1 MAEEQLHSSKIHPI
15 SHYAKGVAVPEGM
28 RHQGGIGNSSRRA
41 QKCLK
46 KYQFHHG
53 DV

>member
-15 SHYAKGVAVPEGM
+15 SHYADCVAVPESVG
-28 RHQGGIGNSSRRA
+28 HQGGAGNSSRRA
-41 QKCLK
+41 ACLK
-46 KYQFHHG
+46 TYKFHHG